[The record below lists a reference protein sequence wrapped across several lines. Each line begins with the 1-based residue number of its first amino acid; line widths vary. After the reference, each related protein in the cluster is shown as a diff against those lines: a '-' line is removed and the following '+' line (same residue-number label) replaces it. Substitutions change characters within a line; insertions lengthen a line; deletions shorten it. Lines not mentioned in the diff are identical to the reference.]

1 MKRNYFD
8 AREFSYWRSLQI
20 RAGNYPSIVW
30 EPYRGEEE

>member
-1 MKRNYFD
+1 MKRNYSD
-8 AREFSYWRSLQI
+8 LRESLYWQALQI